1 MKIASE
7 EIRTLVVR
15 AYLSGTASR
24 KHLSAIF
31 GYTPA
36 SISNWVREYK
46 QENRLRP
53 RPQGHRKAM
62 FTDAELGE
70 LTDLL
75 EKKVDLTL
83 AEIREHFC
91 KSCSLVAIH
100 KTVVKLGFVLKKN
113 SAGKRTRTRGHS
125 PST

>member
-7 EIRTLVVR
+7 AIRTLVVK

-24 KHLSAIF
+24 QKLSEIF
-31 GYTPA
+31 GYTTA

-53 RPQGHRKAM
+53 RPKGHRKAV
-62 FTDAELGE
+62 FTATELE
-70 LTDLL
+70 QLTDLL
-75 EKKVDLTL
+75 EKKVDVTL
-83 AEIREHFC
+83 AEIREHFH

-100 KTVVKLGFVLKKN
+100 NTVVKLGFVLKKN

>member
-7 EIRTLVVR
+7 EIRTLVVK
-15 AYLSGTASR
+15 AYMSGTANR
-24 KHLSAIF
+24 KQLSKVF

-36 SISNWVREYK
+36 SISNWLREYK
-46 QENRLRP
+46 QEHRLKP
-53 RPQGHRKAM
+53 RPQGHRRAM
-62 FTDAELGE
+62 FTDAELE
-70 LTDLL
+70 QLADLL
-75 EKKVDLTL
+75 EKKVDVTL